1 MKCKSCGEDVE
12 ELVAVKVGGKTKK
25 VCEDCKGRIEEEGEI
40 AEAAESKMQDMMEYR
55 GRR

>member
-12 ELVAVKVGGKTKK
+12 ELFAVKVGGKTKK
-25 VCEDCKGRIEEEGEI
+25 VCEDCKSRIEEEGQI
-40 AEAAESKMQDMMEYR
+40 AAAAESKMQDMMEYR